1 MYATWA
7 QNHSPNKSCTNSR
20 TFPDFVGLFSDF
32 LGRNKNLVGDNLE
45 NVPWNRTNNVLFHI
59 KRHVDSSQTNSD
71 YHKTCKIPEKD
82 SQNLYFQPLW
92 EWHNS
97 QQLFLISNLGV
108 KWGALN
114 CENIHIAILKVR
126 RMCGCFLLQPV
137 ISTWTEIVCLLSR

>member
-20 TFPDFVGLFSDF
+20 TFPDFLGLFFDF
-32 LGRNKNLVGDNLE
+32 LGRNKNFVGDNLE
-45 NVPWNRTNNVLFHI
+45 NIPWNWTNNVLFHI
-59 KRHVDSSQTNSD
+59 KRHVDSSQTSSD
-71 YHKTCKIPEKD
+71 YQKTCTIPEKG
-82 SQNLYFQPLW
+82 SPNLYFQPLW

-114 CENIHIAILKVR
+114 CENIHIAITKSTENVR
-126 RMCGCFLLQPV
+126 LLFVP
-137 ISTWTEIVCLLSR
+137 TGH